1 VHRDAL
7 GRLDANPD
15 LIAFDAQDGDVDVI
29 ANLQGLANSSSEDQ
43 HRPSPCFGTPNVL
56 RRSSQ
61 WNPLSWF
68 FLTAKAWRE
77 QVTQLMRR
85 YVQKAL
91 ELGYALRPAGAE
103 SDGGKYD
110 RWESSVIGPDN

>member
-1 VHRDAL
+1 LIRPLRKLGLALNAVENLLAVHCHVL

-15 LIAFDAQDGDVDVI
+15 LIAFDAQDGNVDVI

-43 HRPSPCFGTPNVL
+43 HHPSPCFGTPNVL

-68 FLTAKAWRE
+68 F
-77 QVTQLMRR
+77 
-85 YVQKAL
+85 
-91 ELGYALRPAGAE
+91 
-103 SDGGKYD
+103 
-110 RWESSVIGPDN
+110 